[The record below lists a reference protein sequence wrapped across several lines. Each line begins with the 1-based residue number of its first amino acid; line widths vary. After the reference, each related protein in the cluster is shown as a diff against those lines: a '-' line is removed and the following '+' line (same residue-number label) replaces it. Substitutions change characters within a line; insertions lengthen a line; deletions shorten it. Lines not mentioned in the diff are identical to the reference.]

1 MNNNEY
7 KAEKLKLIVEE
18 HRNNGDFPQFLQA
31 LYETDGKT
39 FCAICDFGFLSDSE
53 ISSLIKPLYAKR
65 IEENRES
72 GTLVDYMLEE
82 IDRTRSDY
90 SSEHYGIFRL
100 DFIKTLLTEREF
112 DEIELICKTLFSRNK
127 AVEDKLTKY
136 LYALSKKKIETV
148 EYKRYQKLRE
158 KIRQTDIR
166 VFERIDK
173 QIKTRPVKTLI
184 RSVSMFVLA
193 VVLVFGAVFIKEE
206 VKKMTELRKIEEQ
219 KAAEKAAQEEA
230 DRIWWEKLNAVT
242 LKDILV
248 PTSEPDFWVVAPM
261 SYDLTEFTKK
271 YTSAMLGFA
280 DASYRVAVLKNCINN
295 FINVID
301 SDFGVSIVDR
311 TKIEQIEKEHSFQLG
326 DWSNGKKTAEIGKAL
341 NATTLLV
348 LNNFSFTSD
357 FWEGTCQYN
366 FDASIIDINTM
377 KVGTLNVAY
386 ENNEKAVGDLK
397 VRGSVNWRDF
407 AIHSKNKN
415 SSFEDEIS
423 LKTLDTIATV
433 QTNDISMVSPLG
445 HAMRLEENEYDLND
459 LKTEFAQALLIY
471 FDGVGELE
479 LKSSRNS
486 KKYIYT
492 FEACEPNIEKID
504 GSFYTDGK
512 IGTLS
517 VKTSNGLEKLDVYT
531 INNSE
536 YFIKIGTEK
545 YPACTAYYFLKMIKE

>member
-219 KAAEKAAQEEA
+219 KAAEKAA
-230 DRIWWEKLNAVT
+230 AVFAGGNR
-242 LKDILV
+242 
-248 PTSEPDFWVVAPM
+248 SGHPDGFR
-261 SYDLTEFTKK
+261 
-271 YTSAMLGFA
+271 FA
-280 DASYRVAVLKNCINN
+280 DPGGKPYRR
-295 FINVID
+295 
-301 SDFGVSIVDR
+301 GR
-311 TKIEQIEKEHSFQLG
+311 RQLY
-326 DWSNGKKTAEIGKAL
+326 APH
-341 NATTLLV
+341 
-348 LNNFSFTSD
+348 
-357 FWEGTCQYN
+357 
-366 FDASIIDINTM
+366 
-377 KVGTLNVAY
+377 
-386 ENNEKAVGDLK
+386 
-397 VRGSVNWRDF
+397 R
-407 AIHSKNKN
+407 
-415 SSFEDEIS
+415 
-423 LKTLDTIATV
+423 
-433 QTNDISMVSPLG
+433 
-445 HAMRLEENEYDLND
+445 
-459 LKTEFAQALLIY
+459 
-471 FDGVGELE
+471 
-479 LKSSRNS
+479 
-486 KKYIYT
+486 
-492 FEACEPNIEKID
+492 
-504 GSFYTDGK
+504 
-512 IGTLS
+512 
-517 VKTSNGLEKLDVYT
+517 
-531 INNSE
+531 
-536 YFIKIGTEK
+536 
-545 YPACTAYYFLKMIKE
+545 